1 MDDLVVG
8 SLVIPAAEI
17 EERFETSG
25 GPGGQHANRSATA
38 VRVRFR
44 VRESSLPEPIK
55 DRLASK
61 LGEVVETVA
70 SESRSQTRNRETARR
85 RLATRIEAALAEPKP
100 RRRTRPTRAAKERRL
115 AAKRARSQVKRER
128 RRPHDLD

>member
-38 VRVRFR
+38 VRVRLR
-44 VRESSLPEPIK
+44 IKESSLPDRVKE
-55 DRLASK
+55 RLASR
-61 LGEVVETVA
+61 LGEVVEA
-70 SESRSQTRNRETARR
+70 TA
-85 RLATRIEAALAEPKP
+85 
-100 RRRTRPTRAAKERRL
+100 
-115 AAKRARSQVKRER
+115 
-128 RRPHDLD
+128 